1 MTINAIP
8 PSLVLILG
16 SFLVPLIK
24 EKITKKV
31 LILLIPIL
39 TLVSFLNMDSGI
51 HWEYSFLEMS
61 LVLGRI
67 DKVSSVF
74 VIIFLLITIL
84 GLLYIIHQDDDL
96 EFGSAL
102 FYSGSALGVVLAGD
116 LFSFLVFWE
125 MLTLGAMFLILARR
139 TNESTEAAFRYVMMH
154 VFGGLLLI
162 SGVVLHVHETG
173 SLAFSVMELSSL
185 SSYLI
190 FFGIGVN
197 CAWPLFHTWLV
208 DSYPAASYGGVI
220 FLSSFTS
227 KAAIYALVRSFPGEP
242 LLVWIG
248 LVMVV
253 FPLLYAVIENDV
265 RRILAYSL
273 VNQLG
278 FMVTAIG
285 IGTPLAINGAVAH
298 AFCHI
303 LYKGLLWMS
312 LGSVLFRTGKTK
324 CTELGGLYKSMPLTF
339 GFFVIGALSMSF
351 PFTNG
356 YVSKSVIMSSVL
368 YSHEYYVWL
377 ILLFGAAG
385 VFHVAGVKIP
395 FFTFFA
401 KDRGIKVSEAPRNML
416 LAMGLVSAVCL
427 FIGLNPN
434 FLYGML
440 PYENSVGGKLYSPY
454 DYDHV
459 ISTIQLLFFSA
470 MAFFAMIVA
479 GVYPVQKKCTNL
491 DVDFFYRRAMLL
503 INCIADY
510 FFNKLNEVC
519 NRVIA
524 IGVPATLS
532 TMFRNFPGIISANI
546 LSVIWSIFGLSD
558 EDISRRKNVVMAKVQ
573 NGTVS
578 IGFSAVA
585 ALIIMTLLQIW

>member
-84 GLLYIIHQDDDL
+84 GLLFIIHQDDDL
-96 EFGSAL
+96 EFVSAL

-248 LVMVV
+248 LIMVV

-339 GFFVIGALSMSF
+339 AFFVIGALSMSF

-385 VFHVAGVKIP
+385 VFHVVGVKFPSLP
-395 FFTFFA
+395 FLLRIGELKFLKLPEICFWLWVWLVLFA
-401 KDRGIKVSEAPRNML
+401 FL
-416 LAMGLVSAVCL
+416 L
-427 FIGLNPN
+427 
-434 FLYGML
+434 
-440 PYENSVGGKLYSPY
+440 
-454 DYDHV
+454 D
-459 ISTIQLLFFSA
+459 
-470 MAFFAMIVA
+470 
-479 GVYPVQKKCTNL
+479 
-491 DVDFFYRRAMLL
+491 
-503 INCIADY
+503 
-510 FFNKLNEVC
+510 
-519 NRVIA
+519 
-524 IGVPATLS
+524 
-532 TMFRNFPGIISANI
+532 
-546 LSVIWSIFGLSD
+546 
-558 EDISRRKNVVMAKVQ
+558 
-573 NGTVS
+573 
-578 IGFSAVA
+578 
-585 ALIIMTLLQIW
+585 